1 MKALTIINPS
11 RMAVFGRVL
20 NQLISR
26 GIIGSWVALPI
37 QGREELSGKIDE
49 KFREHIVYLE
59 ESFFKD
65 RYAANAYLESLQEKF
80 CHFHFG
86 TVLAA
91 EKRVPKYFPRGIIDI
106 ANMIKGCE
114 QFFDHNSPDILI
126 SDFPS
131 SSLDMVVYQF
141 AKSRKV
147 PTIFINGFRTNSNL
161 LFCYEPEKGL
171 KEYISYLYYQYES
184 NGLTEDNK
192 RKANEFLTFFKRN
205 SLKPTCYKYTIPE
218 QVDFSKYI
226 SPNKLISFI
235 SDLFTN
241 SSLARS
247 RVETQVRKFLLKKEW
262 KNIFVPIDDRDR
274 IIFFP
279 LHFQPEA
286 STNVRSPYFR
296 NQYSVIEN
304 LCLSMPA
311 GFTLYVK
318 EHSRHIFQKSP
329 SLFKRYLGN
338 YPNLKFLDPSVDSHE
353 IIKKSELVVVLSGTA
368 GWEAFL
374 YGIPVLQFGTAF
386 YGKFKGIYRFQNFN
400 DLSNQIREILNNH
413 EPDEEEILTALSACF
428 DGTFPGFIDDPQ
440 WNSSV
445 LENNNIT
452 NIANTVIKG
461 MEFYPVWQKFIKSN
475 AGFNSSNV
483 HLGQ

>member
-1 MKALTIINPS
+1 MKALTIITPG

-20 NQLISR
+20 NQLMSRSVIS
-26 GIIGSWVALPI
+26 SWAAIPI
-37 QGREELSGKIDE
+37 QRREDLSEKIDE
-49 KFREHIVYLE
+49 KFRKNIIYLE
-59 ESFFKD
+59 ESFFRD

-91 EKRVPKYFPRGIIDI
+91 EKYVPKYFPGGIIDI

-114 QFFDHNSPDILI
+114 QFFDNDPPDILI

-131 SSLDMVVYQF
+131 SSLDMAVYQF
-141 AKSRKV
+141 AKSRNV

-171 KEYISYLYYQYES
+171 KEYISYLYYQYKS
-184 NGLTEDNK
+184 NGLMEDSK
-192 RKANEFLTFFKRN
+192 RKANEFLTSFKKN

-218 QVDFSKYI
+218 QMDFFKYI

-241 SSLARS
+241 SFLARS
-247 RVETQVRKFLLKKEW
+247 RVEIQVKKFLLKKEW
-262 KNIFVPIDDRDR
+262 KNIFVPIDNRDR
-274 IIFFP
+274 IVFFP

-318 EHSRHIFQKSP
+318 EHSRHISKKSP
-329 SLFKRYLGN
+329 SLFKKYLAN
-338 YPNLKFLDPSVDSHE
+338 YPNLKFLEPSVDSHE

-374 YGIPVLQFGTAF
+374 YGIPVLMFGSAF
-386 YGKFKGIYRFQNFN
+386 YSQFKGIYQAKNFSN
-400 DLSNQIREILNNH
+400 LYNQIREILNNH
-413 EPDEEEILTALSACF
+413 EPDEAEILTALSACS
-428 DGTFPGFIDDPQ
+428 DATYPGFIDDPQ
-440 WNSSV
+440 WNPSV
-445 LENNNIT
+445 LESNNIK
-452 NIANTVIKG
+452 NIENTVIQG
-461 MEFYPVWQKFIKSN
+461 IEFYPIWQNFIKSN
-475 AGFNSSNV
+475 TDFNSLNA
-483 HLGQ
+483 HLRL